1 MDGLVEERKVFPK
14 EESEVKSQI
23 IFHIL
28 SVGHVVRNSV
38 QQKAFS
44 NMLQHKQVFYK
55 CLVKKP

>member
-1 MDGLVEERKVFPK
+1 MEGEEGFPK

-55 CLVKKP
+55 CLV